1 MLVSGSNGERALKF
15 LNLNDFSLYKTFNNI
30 YSTAYNN
37 SLIELDNNLFVG
49 EKGGIRIF
57 QIQNNNI
64 DYVFYKDSFIR
75 ILSLSSIGNDFI
87 FAGATN
93 GNIYLYKI
101 IKHGNINLEKI
112 NVTRNCFEI
121 VKNKFNYSIS
131 GLKYYSQYNKSF
143 IISCFVDG
151 NIKMYEYFD
160 NEI

>member
-1 MLVSGSNGERALKF
+1 MLASGSNGERALKF

-75 ILSLSSIGNDFI
+75 ILSL
-87 FAGATN
+87 
-93 GNIYLYKI
+93 
-101 IKHGNINLEKI
+101 
-112 NVTRNCFEI
+112 
-121 VKNKFNYSIS
+121 
-131 GLKYYSQYNKSF
+131 
-143 IISCFVDG
+143 
-151 NIKMYEYFD
+151 
-160 NEI
+160 